1 MAYDL
6 VIRNGTVVDG
16 SGGPSYRA
24 DVAVSGDRIAEIGR
38 ITERAATE
46 IDAEGHVVTPGF
58 VDGHTHMDAQV
69 LWDPQGTSSCWHG
82 VTTVV
87 MGNCGFSLAPVR
99 PDARDLVV
107 RNLERAEDISP
118 AALAAGIDWGW
129 ETFSEYLDAVDRQP
143 KGINYAAYV
152 GHSALRTWA
161 MGERAFEEEAGEDD
175 LRCMEIE
182 LESAMRAGAIGLTT
196 SRSANH
202 ATSDD
207 RPVASRLASWSEVQR
222 LVAVLGR
229 ERAGVFE
236 LALEEVARSRDP
248 KRRGEFLERLSRL
261 ALDTGVP
268 VSFGVVG
275 GYDDHLLKL
284 IDDVAEAG
292 GTMFGQSHCRGIAT
306 LLSFR
311 TRLPFDRLP
320 EWREFRARP
329 ASEQLAAL
337 ADPSVRAGLVHAAE
351 HGDYG
356 RAIGAEA
363 RRPDFDHLYV
373 MDAAVPPH
381 TAVAEVATARGMTP
395 VEAMIDLA
403 VSTGLEQ
410 LFMQPITPEDPDAIL
425 PFLRHRRSVMTFS
438 DSGAHVSQ
446 IMDSSIQTHLL
457 AYWVRQRQDL
467 ALEEAVRML
476 TSATADAWGFTD
488 RGRLRTGMAADL
500 NVFDPDT
507 VAPSMPEVATD
518 LPGGARRLR
527 QGATGFKATVVA
539 GRVVLVDGESTGAF
553 PGRLLRDGSRR
564 GGSRRDRSGRD
575 ASRRDGRGQDGARR
589 IPA

>member
-16 SGGPSYRA
+16 SGGPSYPA

-38 ITERAATE
+38 ITERATTE
-46 IDAEGHVVTPGF
+46 IDAEGHAVTPGF

-69 LWDPQGTSSCWHG
+69 LWDPLGSSSCWHG

-99 PDARDLVV
+99 SDARELVV

-118 AALAAGIDWGW
+118 AALAAGVGWGW
-129 ETFSEYLDAVDRQP
+129 ETFAEYLDEVDRQP

-161 MGERAFEEEAGEDD
+161 MGERAFEEEADEDD
-175 LRCMEIE
+175 LGRMEVE
-182 LESAMRAGAIGLTT
+182 LGSAMRAGAIGLTT
-196 SRSANH
+196 SRSRNH

-207 RPVASRLASWSEVQR
+207 RPVASRLASWNEVQR
-222 LVAVLGR
+222 LVAVLAR

-236 LALEEVARSRDP
+236 LALEEAARSQDTE
-248 KRRGEFLERLSRL
+248 RRAEVLQRLRRL

-268 VSFGVVG
+268 VSFGVVA
-275 GYDDHLLKL
+275 GYDDHLLQL

-320 EWREFRARP
+320 EWRDVRTRP
-329 ASEQLAAL
+329 ADEQLAAL
-337 ADPSVRAGLVHAAE
+337 TDPSVRARLVHAAE
-351 HGDYG
+351 HGDFG
-356 RAIGAEA
+356 RSIGAEA
-363 RRPDFDHLYV
+363 RRPDFDHMYV

-381 TAVAEVATARGMTP
+381 ATVAEVAAARGVAP

-403 VSTGLEQ
+403 VASRLEQ
-410 LFMQPITPEDPDAIL
+410 LFIQPITPEDPDVIL
-425 PFLRHRRSVMTFS
+425 PFLRHQGSVMTFS

-457 AYWVRQRQDL
+457 AFWVRQRQEL

-488 RGRLRTGMAADL
+488 RGRLQAGMAADL

-507 VAPSMPEVATD
+507 VAPSMPEVVTD

-527 QGATGFKATVVA
+527 QGATGFKATIVA
-539 GRVVLVDGESTGAF
+539 GQVVLADGESTGVF
-553 PGRLLRDGSRR
+553 PGRLLRDGSRHDR
-564 GGSRRDRSGRD
+564 TGRDASRHDRTGRD
-575 ASRRDGRGQDGARR
+575 ASRRL
-589 IPA
+589 PA

>member
-1 MAYDL
+1 LAYDL

-24 DVAVSGDRIAEIGR
+24 DVAISGDRIAEIGR
-38 ITERAATE
+38 ITERATSE
-46 IDAEGHVVTPGF
+46 IDAEGQVVTPGF

-69 LWDPQGTSSCWHG
+69 LWDPLGTCSCWHG

-99 PDARDLVV
+99 SDARELVV

-118 AALAAGIDWGW
+118 AALAAGISWGW
-129 ETFSEYLDAVDRQP
+129 ETFAEYLDEVDRQP
-143 KGINYAAYV
+143 KAINYAAYV

-175 LRCMEIE
+175 LGAMEVE
-182 LESAMRAGAIGLTT
+182 LESALRAGAIGLTT
-196 SRSANH
+196 SRSRNH

-229 ERAGVFE
+229 ERTGVFE
-236 LALEEVARSRDP
+236 LALEEAARSRDP
-248 KRRGEFLERLSRL
+248 ERRAEFLDRLGRL

-275 GYDDHLLKL
+275 GYDEHLLEL
-284 IDDVAEAG
+284 IDDVSAAG
-292 GTMFGQSHCRGIAT
+292 GTMFGQSHCRGVAT
-306 LLSFR
+306 LLSFQ
-311 TRLPFDRLP
+311 TRLPFDKLP
-320 EWREFRARP
+320 EWAELRARP
-329 ASEQLAAL
+329 ESEQLAAL
-337 ADPSVRAGLVHAAE
+337 ADPAVRARLVHSAE
-351 HGDYG
+351 HGEYG
-356 RAIGAEA
+356 KAIGAEA
-363 RRPDFDHLYV
+363 RRPDFDHVYV
-373 MDAAVPPH
+373 MDSGLPPH
-381 TAVAEVATARGMTP
+381 ATVAEVAAARGVSP

-403 VSTGLEQ
+403 VSTGLQQ
-410 LFMQPITPEDPDAIL
+410 LFIQPITPEDPEAIL
-425 PFLRHRRSVMTFS
+425 PFLRHQGSVMTFS

-446 IMDSSIQTHLL
+446 VIDSSIQTHLL

-467 ALEEAVRML
+467 TLEEAVRML

-488 RGRLRTGMAADL
+488 RGRLGLGMAADL
-500 NVFDPDT
+500 NVFDPET
-507 VAPSMPEVATD
+507 VAPSMPEVVTD

-539 GRVVLVDGESTGAF
+539 GQVVLADGQSTGAL
-553 PGRLLRDGSRR
+553 PGRLLRDG
-564 GGSRRDRSGRD
+564 
-575 ASRRDGRGQDGARR
+575 ARR
-589 IPA
+589 P

>member
-38 ITERAATE
+38 ITARAPSE
-46 IDAEGHVVTPGF
+46 IDAEGQVVTPGF

-69 LWDPQGTSSCWHG
+69 MWDPLGTCSCWHG

-99 PDARDLVV
+99 SDARELVV

-118 AALAAGIDWGW
+118 AALAAGIEWGW
-129 ETFSEYLDAVDRQP
+129 ETFAQYLDEVDRQP

-161 MGERAFEEEAGEDD
+161 MGERAFEEEADEDD
-175 LRCMEIE
+175 LGRMEVE

-196 SRSANH
+196 SRSGNH

-207 RPVASRLASWSEVQR
+207 RPVASRLAAWSEVQR
-222 LVAVLGR
+222 LVGVLGR

-236 LALEEVARSRDP
+236 LALEGAARSRDP
-248 KRRGEFLERLSRL
+248 ERRAEFLERLRGL
-261 ALDTGVP
+261 ALDSGVP

-275 GYDDHLLKL
+275 GYDEHLLEL
-284 IDDVAEAG
+284 IDDVAAAG
-292 GTMFGQSHCRGIAT
+292 GTMFGQSHCRGVAT
-306 LLSFR
+306 LLSFQ

-320 EWREFRARP
+320 EWRDLRARP

-337 ADPSVRAGLVHAAE
+337 SDPSVRARLVDAAE

-363 RRPDFDHLYV
+363 RRPDFDHVYV
-373 MDAAVPPH
+373 MNGAVPPH
-381 TAVAEVATARGMTP
+381 ATVAQVAAARRMAP
-395 VEAMIDLA
+395 VELMIDLA

-410 LFMQPITPEDPDAIL
+410 LFIQPITPEDPDLIL
-425 PFLRHRRSVMTFS
+425 PFLRHQGSVMTFS

-446 IMDSSIQTHLL
+446 VIDSSIQTHLL

-467 ALEEAVRML
+467 TLEEAVRML

-488 RGRLRTGMAADL
+488 RGRLRPGLAADL

-507 VAPSMPEVATD
+507 VAPSMPEVVTD

-527 QGATGFKATVVA
+527 QGATGFRATVVA
-539 GRVVLVDGESTGAF
+539 GQVVLDEGKSTGAL
-553 PGRLLRDGSRR
+553 PGRLLRDGARR
-564 GGSRRDRSGRD
+564 GG
-575 ASRRDGRGQDGARR
+575 AQR
-589 IPA
+589 ITA

>member
-38 ITERAATE
+38 IKARAPSE
-46 IDAEGHVVTPGF
+46 IDAEGQVVTPGF

-69 LWDPQGTSSCWHG
+69 MWDPLGTCSCWHG

-99 PDARDLVV
+99 SDERELVV

-118 AALAAGIDWGW
+118 AALAAGIEWGW
-129 ETFSEYLDAVDRQP
+129 ETFAQYLDEVDRQP

-161 MGERAFEEEAGEDD
+161 MGERAFEEEADEDD
-175 LRCMEIE
+175 LGRMEVE

-196 SRSANH
+196 SRSGNH

-207 RPVASRLASWSEVQR
+207 RPVASRLAAWSEVQR
-222 LVAVLGR
+222 LVGVLGR

-236 LALEEVARSRDP
+236 LALEGAARSRDP
-248 KRRGEFLERLSRL
+248 ERRAEFLERLRRL
-261 ALDTGVP
+261 ALDSGVP

-275 GYDDHLLKL
+275 GYDEHLLEL
-284 IDDVAEAG
+284 IDDVAAAG
-292 GTMFGQSHCRGIAT
+292 GTMFGQSHCRGVAT
-306 LLSFR
+306 LLSFQ

-320 EWREFRARP
+320 EWRDLRARP

-337 ADPSVRAGLVHAAE
+337 SDPSVRARLVKAAE

-363 RRPDFDHLYV
+363 RRPDFDHVYV
-373 MDAAVPPH
+373 MNGAVPPH
-381 TAVAEVATARGMTP
+381 ATVAQVAAARRMAP
-395 VEAMIDLA
+395 VELMIDLA

-410 LFMQPITPEDPDAIL
+410 LFIQPITPEDPDLIL
-425 PFLRHRRSVMTFS
+425 PFLRHQGSVMTFS

-446 IMDSSIQTHLL
+446 VIDSSIQTHLL

-467 ALEEAVRML
+467 TLEEAVRML

-488 RGRLRTGMAADL
+488 RGRLRPGLAADL

-507 VAPSMPEVATD
+507 VAPSMPEVVTD

-527 QGATGFKATVVA
+527 QGATGFRATVVA
-539 GRVVLVDGESTGAF
+539 GQVVLDDGESTGAL
-553 PGRLLRDGSRR
+553 PGRLLRDGARR
-564 GGSRRDRSGRD
+564 G
-575 ASRRDGRGQDGARR
+575 GARR